1 MVKQIVEFA
10 AAFATFRRTSTN
22 DDGAP
27 ITVDTRDEG
36 ARAWANM
43 LLTNPQ
49 SLSLIKASDCAAI
62 FSACVGVMYPA
73 SALQLRGMKG
83 RNLEV
88 TLQRLQQTDRLPL
101 ATIPGHPAAQFL
113 AMLLTT
119 RGGRRLYIKVALL
132 LLEAQSDSDLC
143 EFLYYPPGCTRG
155 RTPIEDPVD
164 GTDGESDEADGS
176 LVMEDA

>member
-88 TLQRLQQTDRLPL
+88 TLQRP
-101 ATIPGHPAAQFL
+101 PANGSPSL
-113 AMLLTT
+113 GYDPRT
-119 RGGRRLYIKVALL
+119 
-132 LLEAQSDSDLC
+132 
-143 EFLYYPPGCTRG
+143 PGCTVPRHAPHDPRRAQTVHQG
-155 RTPIEDPVD
+155 RTSTPRGTVRFGPVRIPVLPP
-164 GTDGESDEADGS
+164 GVHTRTHSDRGS
-176 LVMEDA
+176 G